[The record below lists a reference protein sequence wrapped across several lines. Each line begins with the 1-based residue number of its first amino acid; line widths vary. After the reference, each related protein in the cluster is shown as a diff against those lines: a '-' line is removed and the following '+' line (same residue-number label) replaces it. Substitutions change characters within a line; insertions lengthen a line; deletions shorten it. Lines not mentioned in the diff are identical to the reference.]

1 MPMKKEDYDLNGN
14 GKIDP
19 DEREIMLEDRRR
31 RMEDQD
37 AKRDTQRRL
46 TVACTAGML
55 VYPLVIFLA
64 VWVGL
69 DRAAE
74 LITDI
79 ASVYVIGASG
89 VVAAYFGFNAM
100 EANDLSVD
108 EIVSRIKQTIGD
120 KPVYLTF
127 DIDCLDPAFA
137 PGTGT
142 PVCGGLNSDKIL
154 KIIRGLQGVN
164 MVGMDVVE
172 VSPAY
177 DQSDITALAGATIA
191 LELLYVWT
199 ANRLAD

>member
-1 MPMKKEDYDLNGN
+1 MNKENYDLNGN

-46 TVACTAGML
+46 TVACTVGML

-100 EANDLSVD
+100 EAN
-108 EIVSRIKQTIGD
+108 VSRKEN
-120 KPVYLTF
+120 V
-127 DIDCLDPAFA
+127 
-137 PGTGT
+137 
-142 PVCGGLNSDKIL
+142 
-154 KIIRGLQGVN
+154 
-164 MVGMDVVE
+164 DV
-172 VSPAY
+172 
-177 DQSDITALAGATIA
+177 
-191 LELLYVWT
+191 
-199 ANRLAD
+199 R